1 MMDDQ
6 RRGTR
11 DETTPRSVGRVLCL
25 TSPRTCR
32 TFELLFF
39 LVSICALPMLKR
51 GPASPPSR
59 FVSFS
64 LHPVSLDIPG
74 SANTLDCR
82 PLHGLIRRPIRD
94 PKTRRRC
101 LYRCRK
107 LKRPLGPSL
116 PSATLR
122 CLLKSPLSTD
132 HDSDLSATYRAHDTH
147 VPQSDTHRSESLL
160 FKAQILLSPL
170 WKNPEISSG

>member
-1 MMDDQ
+1 MMDDE

-39 LVSICALPMLKR
+39 LVSICALPILKR

-82 PLHGLIRRPIRD
+82 PHMVSFADRYEIPRLD
-94 PKTRRRC
+94 DVAFTAVVN
-101 LYRCRK
+101 
-107 LKRPLGPSL
+107 LKGPLAQHCHQRLNSQV
-116 PSATLR
+116 SAQFT
-122 CLLKSPLSTD
+122 S
-132 HDSDLSATYRAHDTH
+132 
-147 VPQSDTHRSESLL
+147 
-160 FKAQILLSPL
+160 F
-170 WKNPEISSG
+170 N